1 MVIYDI
7 EHLTKRYP
15 HQATPANDDLSL
27 QIRQGE
33 IFGLLGDNG
42 AGKSTL
48 VKQLVNLVRPTSGKL
63 HFMGQPLHDNPLR
76 VPQMVGYMPQDG
88 LAFNSITLGEA
99 LYFTAHLRGLSRRD
113 ATQERDRLLELW
125 HIEKYRDRTPT
136 QLSGGQRRL
145 MQMAVTM
152 AGAPPILILDEP
164 TNDLA
169 PERRKEL
176 WDILR
181 QQHRDHGTTIIF
193 ITHDAIEA
201 EKIIQR
207 VGIMQN
213 GKLLVV
219 GKPSELKAQVM
230 NQWRLELVF
239 APECPPVLPSH
250 LTPIAQD
257 SGRWLLYLPRDEA
270 TALLNHL
277 DPRTLQDFRLYSATL
292 EDLYL
297 HYVTPPA

>member
-15 HQATPANDDLSL
+15 NQSAPANDDLCL

-48 VKQLVNLVRPTSGKL
+48 VKQLVNLVPPTSGIIR
-63 HFMGQPLHDNPLR
+63 FMGQPLLKNALQVPL
-76 VPQMVGYMPQDG
+76 MVGYMPQDG
-88 LAFNSITLGEA
+88 LAFNSLTLGEA

-113 ATQERDRLLELW
+113 AAAERERLLALW
-125 HIEKYRDRTPT
+125 HIEKYRDLTPT

-181 QQHRDHGTTIIF
+181 QEHREHGTTIIF

-219 GKPSELKAQVM
+219 GRPGDLKSQVM
-230 NQWRLELVF
+230 HQWRLELVF
-239 APECPPVLPSH
+239 APECPPRLPVH
-250 LTPIAQD
+250 LTPMHLD
-257 SGRWLLYLPRDEA
+257 SGRWLLYLPREEA
-270 TALLNHL
+270 TALLNQL

-297 HYVTPPA
+297 HYVTSPP